1 VQSPQTHLDRTH
13 LDSIASYLQST
24 GGDRQVSL
32 GVVALVAGLLVLP
45 LALLLI
51 PPAFG

>member
-1 VQSPQTHLDRTH
+1 MQSTQPH

-24 GGDRQVSL
+24 GGDRRVSA

-45 LALLLI
+45 LVLLLI
-51 PPAFG
+51 SSAFG